1 MPAAMAAEAAG
12 EQGKF
17 WEMHDK
23 MFENQRQ
30 LSDANYEKWAQEL
43 GLNMTKFKAD
53 LKSPKLTKRI
63 KAEQSQVVALGARG
77 TPAFFINGRFLSGA
91 QPFPKFK
98 ALIDEEI
105 KKADAAIAKGVAA
118 KDYYNKVV
126 VAKGSKKL

>member
-1 MPAAMAAEAAG
+1 MPAAMASEAAG

-63 KAEQSQVVALGARG
+63 KAQQAKAVSLGARG

-98 ALIDEEI
+98 EVIDAEL
-105 KKADAAIAKGVAA
+105 KKADAAIAKGTAQ
-118 KDYYNKVV
+118 KDYYKKFVV
-126 VAKGSKKL
+126 DKGSKKI